1 MARIDSKQLNP
12 ALTGSF
18 TLSGSLLGN
27 TVSSA
32 SFGALDVDGTLK
44 LGAFADVSA
53 SLAAAVAGGD
63 NLGNHTA
70 TQDLNINGKA
80 IKNVLHIS
88 ASGNISSS
96 ISSTGSFGH
105 LMVGGGNFTSASL
118 ASGGSGVGF
127 PFTGS
132 AGIQGDLYVTGNVT
146 GSGGTFLNV
155 ISAGNISGSAV
166 STGSFGHVMVGGN
179 NFTTAVSSSAAASG
193 FGAGGGGGSGTGIFA
208 ATGSDM
214 STSNNLQISGSMK
227 ISGSQQ
233 STSISA
239 NNIQNGYPTSNNWKE
254 SLDGSYFNN
263 FDNTTHVSEILRFIA
278 GAMSHSLNVAD
289 AAPNTKTYGSVTA
302 THTDGSE
309 TSKSSL
315 LNGVLGSTYENARL
329 SSAWTGSAFIDMGE
343 TGSYKEA
350 LDYLELKGW
359 VQSSDRGTSD
369 DDVGTNPFHGTYAS
383 RIPSSNITT
392 QATFGTFSHTLAA
405 NTAGSTAVS
414 SNGSFFGLGGLNSG
428 AASALKVRVIAS
440 QSFSDNYADQ
450 TPDGNSTFS
459 TSSIVNYTTSAFGTS
474 GDGLSIGKIITAQP
488 AVIPSAFQD
497 GDFSVA
503 GALSGRRYTG
513 GATSA
518 TSISASGYYAYTGI
532 KAGIATG
539 SQSTF
544 TFQDGSDSSTRFYLY
559 TGGITTDITDSQPTC
574 VVTSS
579 LTRTGFSAT
588 SKSLSGAPYLLTTT
602 YTHKWESEVTKSF
615 DPAFGYSTNILVNS
629 NPTDQWDN
637 IGSTTLSN
645 TTTTVA
651 NTGVSSTG
659 ANNYVIDSTKTTKRT
674 SGQSPNISDIA
685 VASSSFSFTLD
696 SNSENV
702 GQNRT
707 SNNTLNYNLTFR
719 TTGRNWKNSSQT
731 ANSSTINFYNAAL
744 FSQASSSGSM
754 AIYSRAQGYDSNTLQ
769 DTTETF
775 TGEDFRIVLDNNVTT
790 FNGSYFTTDS
800 FKTNDEGDAVIG
812 QYDLQV
818 KPDYLVN
825 PTGSYGYWFTGNS
838 LAASS
843 TDYRFYIR
851 RFQKSSGTKTSMTV
865 NLSSKTLVAWN
876 ATTDGISCALILKS
890 GTSAGSNTDISTCRL
905 FDPSATVSNLI
916 EAGVSADNIKNPF
929 ASDIDLY
936 GNTGGSISSGTYTVP
951 MRNSD
956 GMFLDD
962 SDNELYVV
970 VRYKGDPAP
979 IQQITL
985 SFS

>member
-132 AGIQGDLYVTGNVT
+132 AGIQGDLYVTGNIT
-146 GSGGTFLNV
+146 GSSATFLTV
-155 ISAGNISGSAV
+155 QAAGNVSGSAV
-166 STGSFGHVMVGGN
+166 STGSFGHIMVGGN

-428 AASALKVRVIAS
+428 AANTFKVRVIAS

-645 TTTTVA
+645 ATTTVA

-659 ANNYVIDSTKTTKRT
+659 ATNYVIDSTKTTKRT

-685 VASSSFSFTLD
+685 VASSSFSFSLD

-800 FKTNDEGDAVIG
+800 FKTNDEGDDVIG

-818 KPDYLVN
+818 KPEYLVN
-825 PTGSYGYWFTGNS
+825 PTGSYGYWFTGDS

-865 NLSSKTLVAWN
+865 NLSNKTLVAWD

-929 ASDIDLY
+929 TSDIDLY

>member
-518 TSISASGYYAYTGI
+518 TNISASGYYAYTGI

-929 ASDIDLY
+929 TSDIDLY

>member
-428 AASALKVRVIAS
+428 AANTFKVRVIAS

-645 TTTTVA
+645 ATTTVA

-659 ANNYVIDSTKTTKRT
+659 ATNYVIDSTKTTKRT

-775 TGEDFRIVLDNNVTT
+775 TGEDFRIVLNNNVTT

-929 ASDIDLY
+929 SSDIDLY

>member
-32 SFGALDVDGTLK
+32 SFGTLDVDGTLK

-132 AGIQGDLYVTGNVT
+132 AGIQGDLYVTGNIT
-146 GSGGTFLNV
+146 GSSATFLTV
-155 ISAGNISGSAV
+155 QAAGNVSGSAV

-193 FGAGGGGGSGTGIFA
+193 FGAGGGGGGGTGIFA

-214 STSNNLQISGSMK
+214 STSNNLQISGSIK

-263 FDNTTHVSEILRFIA
+263 FDNTTHISEILRFIA

-579 LTRTGFSAT
+579 LTRTGFTAT
-588 SKSLSGAPYLLTTT
+588 SRSLSGAPYLLTTT
-602 YTHKWESEVTKSF
+602 YAYKWESEVTKSF

-629 NPTDQWDN
+629 NPTDQWEN

-659 ANNYVIDSTKTTKRT
+659 TNNYVIDSTKTTKRT

-818 KPDYLVN
+818 KPEYLVN

-865 NLSSKTLVAWN
+865 NLSSKTLVAWD
-876 ATTDGISCALILKS
+876 ATTDGIACALILKS

-905 FDPSATVSNLI
+905 FDPTATVSNLI
-916 EAGVSADNIKNPF
+916 EAGVSADNTKNPF
-929 ASDIDLY
+929 SSDIDLY

>member
-629 NPTDQWDN
+629 NPTDQWEN

-645 TTTTVA
+645 ATTTVA

-775 TGEDFRIVLDNNVTT
+775 TGEDFRIVLNNNVTT

>member
-32 SFGALDVDGTLK
+32 SFGTLDVDGTLK

-132 AGIQGDLYVTGNVT
+132 AGIQGDLYVTGNIT
-146 GSGGTFLNV
+146 GSSATFLTV
-155 ISAGNISGSAV
+155 QAAGNVSGSAV

-193 FGAGGGGGSGTGIFA
+193 FGAGGGGGGGTGIFA

-214 STSNNLQISGSMK
+214 STSNNLQISGSIK

-263 FDNTTHVSEILRFIA
+263 FDNTTHISEILRFIA

-518 TSISASGYYAYTGI
+518 TNISASGYYAYTGI

-645 TTTTVA
+645 ATTTVA

-659 ANNYVIDSTKTTKRT
+659 ATNYVIDSTKTTKRT

-685 VASSSFSFTLD
+685 VASSSFSFSLD

-775 TGEDFRIVLDNNVTT
+775 TGEDFRIVLNNNVTT

-818 KPDYLVN
+818 KPEYLVN

-865 NLSSKTLVAWN
+865 NLSNKTLVAWD

-929 ASDIDLY
+929 SSNIDLY
-936 GNTGGSISSGTYTVP
+936 GNTGGSVNSGTYTVP